1 MKSSVIK
8 TSLAAIPAMFAASA
22 ASAQSYSWWYYYFGW
37 NHNSGG
43 GGTSS
48 RVPEIDASTG
58 ALAIAALGAGMLLAR
73 EVKRRRRG

>member
-8 TSLAAIPAMFAASA
+8 TSLAAIPAIFAASA
-22 ASAQSYSWWYYYFGW
+22 ASAQSYSWWYHYFGW
-37 NHNSGG
+37 GNYGG

>member
-8 TSLAAIPAMFAASA
+8 TSLAAIPAIFAAST

-37 NHNSGG
+37 GTYGG

-58 ALAIAALGAGMLLAR
+58 ALAIAALGAGLMLAR
-73 EVKRRRRG
+73 EVKRRRKS